1 MTEDE
6 CYLLVTGKTKA
17 QYEESKRKSEEE
29 YRRRE
34 EEFKRQIPELCKAY
48 EKDAEGRISVG
59 DMDYF
64 KEILPRRVGDLYH
77 GRTVHS
83 KADGLKLFN
92 KVKVDLIAPPELAM
106 PENYLEK
113 MKNNGFEVREFASI
127 EEYLNQ
133 ESVAKMWYFTR
144 PQLERMG
151 ERILQKQD
159 LLRKSITF
167 RNEQR
172 YGR

>member
-34 EEFKRQIPELCKAY
+34 EEDKKQIPELCKAY

-64 KEILPRRVGDLYH
+64 KEILPGRVGDLYH
-77 GRTVHS
+77 GMEIRCLFEIID
-83 KADGLKLFN
+83 ALNCGGLKAALSKFD
-92 KVKVDLIAPPELAM
+92 KQGHSGMSAGLVASLVKRFHHGL
-106 PENYLEK
+106 
-113 MKNNGFEVREFASI
+113 
-127 EEYLNQ
+127 
-133 ESVAKMWYFTR
+133 
-144 PQLERMG
+144 G
-151 ERILQKQD
+151 EIFYQK
-159 LLRKSITF
+159 IY
-167 RNEQR
+167 EIMH
-172 YGR
+172 